1 MVNADTIPTAVA
13 RPVTVELDPVVYP
26 RLTLTLKKSAGMS
39 DQLTQSLILRFDLQE
54 IGPIEL
60 VLHH

>member
-26 RLTLTLKKSAGMS
+26 GLTLTLKKSAGMS
-39 DQLTQSLILRFDLQE
+39 DQLTQSLMLRFDLQE
-54 IGPIEL
+54 IGPIEI
-60 VLHH
+60 VPHH

>member
-26 RLTLTLKKSAGMS
+26 GLTLTVKKSAGMT
-39 DQLTQSLILRFDLQE
+39 DQLTQSLILRFFLQE
-54 IGPIEL
+54 IGPIDI
-60 VLHH
+60 VPRH